1 MKTPLV
7 IRSEIA
13 VAGWIFMAVSL
24 VGLVLVTL
32 GLGHQ
37 ELFDPM
43 VEAAVLMLAW
53 IAVLGVASETLSK
66 PRTRLTIDSDGG
78 VMVRIW
84 PTRRREDRIF
94 WPALAGVEIVRESDE
109 DSYIHRLNLTL
120 PSGEEVEVRQSRLRE
135 EVEDLRQQILARA
148 SAYQAPSIQ

>member
-13 VAGWIFMAVSL
+13 VAGWTFMAVAL
-24 VGLVLVTL
+24 FGLVLVTL

-37 ELFDPM
+37 DLFDPM
-43 VEAAVLMLAW
+43 VEAGVLMLAW
-53 IAVLGVASETLSK
+53 ITVLGVASETLSK
-66 PRTRLTIDSDGG
+66 PRTRLTIDSEGG

-120 PSGEEVEVRQSRLRE
+120 SSGEEVEIRQSRLRE
-135 EVEDLRQQILARA
+135 EIEDLRQQILSRA

>member
-7 IRSEIA
+7 IQSEIA
-13 VAGWIFMAVSL
+13 VVGWTFIAVSL
-24 VGLVLVTL
+24 FGVVLVTL
-32 GLGHQ
+32 GLGQ
-37 ELFDPM
+37 LDLFDPM
-43 VEAAVLMLAW
+43 VEAGVLMVAW
-53 IAVLGVASETLSK
+53 ITVLGVASETLSK
-66 PRTRLTIDSDGG
+66 PRTRLTIDSEGG

-94 WPALAGVEIVRESDE
+94 WPVLAGVEIVRESDE

-120 PSGEEVEVRQSRLRE
+120 PSGEEVEIRQSRLRE
-135 EVEDLRQQILARA
+135 EIEDLRQQILARA